1 MTITCRSVDDRERCV
16 TAFELIL
23 SGKNRYYKE
32 RLQDPEFVTMV
43 TRALEAEK
51 AELEELL
58 QF

>member
-1 MTITCRSVDDRERCV
+1 MVAVHTSVDDHIRCIK
-16 TAFELIL
+16 AFERIL
-23 SGKNRYYKE
+23 AGQNRYYAE